1 LAPEDSAGEDAAGE
15 DAAGEDAGGEE
26 SAGEAAGGEDSD
38 EESPPAPPQWAY
50 PAGEVTE
57 VDLEAGKRVAL
68 ANLPAALRGALRGLE
83 GTGGPDGLFLR
94 CTEDLGVRIR
104 YYQGQESTRLEVTI
118 KHCALRGIL
127 QSGTLQAGEDSS
139 EQAALH
145 RALAYL
151 AGRDW
156 ALPRRLYDH
165 VGALPGPGEAKGPSG
180 KGPFSEDHPEW
191 IQKGADNQMGQA
203 LLATEITG
211 ALAEGF
217 GLEKEEEVLLGL

>member
-1 LAPEDSAGEDAAGE
+1 
-15 DAAGEDAGGEE
+15 
-26 SAGEAAGGEDSD
+26 
-38 EESPPAPPQWAY
+38 
-50 PAGEVTE
+50 VTE
-57 VDLEAGKRVAL
+57 VDLEAGKHVAL
-68 ANLPAALRGALRGLE
+68 ANLPAALRGALRRLE
-83 GTGGPDGLFLR
+83 EPGGPDGLFLR

-127 QSGTLQAGEDSS
+127 QNGAIQTGDDSS
-139 EQAALH
+139 EQAAL
-145 RALAYL
+145 REALAHL
-151 AGRDW
+151 AARGW

-165 VGALPGPGEAKGPSG
+165 VGALLGPEEAKGPSG

-191 IQKGADNQMGQA
+191 TQEGADNQMGQA